1 MGVNLV
7 FLMEVILHGNQITA
21 KVMTSLAMSKQN
33 GLTNSDG
40 FSLTLKSIIGITAFN
55 NPLSIVRVNS
65 MQRSFLVTSNSLV
78 FTSISEDSVCLRS
91 AANVKYF
98 LVKPLV
104 GLNLNFLT
112 ETNGAVTAID
122 VLFFYTADN
131 IDVSGNRTTLVL

>member
-1 MGVNLV
+1 
-7 FLMEVILHGNQITA
+7 
-21 KVMTSLAMSKQN
+21 
-33 GLTNSDG
+33 
-40 FSLTLKSIIGITAFN
+40 
-55 NPLSIVRVNS
+55 
-65 MQRSFLVTSNSLV
+65 MQRSLLVTSNSLV

-122 VLFFYTADN
+122 VLLFYTADN